1 MHKRFNQERRFNR
14 YRHTHSNIEYQKYMK
29 QKLTQLKKMNSSTIV
44 VEDFNAPFIIMALKK
59 EYKKEIEG
67 LNTVNQLI

>member
-1 MHKRFNQERRFNR
+1 
-14 YRHTHSNIEYQKYMK
+14 MK
-29 QKLTQLKKMNSSTIV
+29 QKLTQLKEEIDSSTIV

-59 EYKKEIEG
+59 EYKKGNRG